1 MVKQYTPFSTP
12 LNFTN
17 MNACQSLKGILELH
31 YESLW
36 HMIPSV
42 IFWWLP
48 WGWKPSAI
56 AAVAQAFKTHTHHV
70 TSDTDAGNPIRKAR
84 DHEII
89 GIYVAFLNAYAPRF
103 HFEQLRSFGGEQMMK
118 KGLVVEYDHQK
129 TSHVPCIIPSHIQ
142 ILLWSNLIRFHP
154 RLTEPSQVV
163 SMMEKMVGD
172 LVGEQFDLA
181 KNRSHSSL
189 SVGIHVTLQI
199 RSKVVDDTQSST
211 RSIKFFAHSLVLVCD
226 PWAIS
231 MTQWHWISGI
241 LLSLK
246 SRPRR
251 LRRKANPKKI
261 SMRSLSSKPSDGFG
275 DMDRKWRIACREHSW
290 WKVSDLESFK
300 LKWNRKYECTS
311 WIWKAQGAKVTPVHV
326 CWAYFRFHAKPPTL
340 GELVDV
346 PLCGPSLVILRSSFE
361 KCSWTNPTTNTCY

>member
-1 MVKQYTPFSTP
+1 M
-12 LNFTN
+12 
-17 MNACQSLKGILELH
+17 
-31 YESLW
+31 
-36 HMIPSV
+36 
-42 IFWWLP
+42 
-48 WGWKPSAI
+48 
-56 AAVAQAFKTHTHHV
+56 
-70 TSDTDAGNPIRKAR
+70 R
-84 DHEII
+84 
-89 GIYVAFLNAYAPRF
+89 
-103 HFEQLRSFGGEQMMK
+103 K

-181 KNRSHSSL
+181 KNHSRSSL
-189 SVGIHVTLQI
+189 SVGFHVTWQI
-199 RSKVVDDTQSST
+199 RSKAVDDTQYST
-211 RSIKFFAHSLVLVCD
+211 RSIKFFANSLVCD

-241 LLSLK
+241 LLSVK

-275 DMDRKWRIACREHSW
+275 DMDRKSRIACREHSW
-290 WKVSDLESFK
+290 WKVPDLELFK
-300 LKWNRKYECTS
+300 LKWNRIYI
-311 WIWKAQGAKVTPVHV
+311 WI
-326 CWAYFRFHAKPPTL
+326 YY
-340 GELVDV
+340 DD
-346 PLCGPSLVILRSSFE
+346 SS
-361 KCSWTNPTTNTCY
+361 